1 MNRNN
6 TNYTIN
12 KNINNT
18 INNSIGSGIPNVKIL
33 DKNVTYKMNN
43 SIIHENYWF
52 QDLSGTIFNLN
63 YALKIFPESI
73 MNYS

>member
-12 KNINNT
+12 NIN
-18 INNSIGSGIPNVKIL
+18 GSGIPKVKIL
-33 DKNVTYKMNN
+33 DKNVTYKMSN
-43 SIIHENYWF
+43 SLIHENYWF

-63 YALKIFPESI
+63 YA
-73 MNYS
+73 

>member
-12 KNINNT
+12 KTINNT
-18 INNSIGSGIPNVKIL
+18 NGSGLPNVKIL
-33 DKNVTYKMNN
+33 DKNVNYKLNN
-43 SIIHENYWF
+43 TILHENYWF

-63 YALKIFPESI
+63 YALKIFPEST
-73 MNYS
+73 MT